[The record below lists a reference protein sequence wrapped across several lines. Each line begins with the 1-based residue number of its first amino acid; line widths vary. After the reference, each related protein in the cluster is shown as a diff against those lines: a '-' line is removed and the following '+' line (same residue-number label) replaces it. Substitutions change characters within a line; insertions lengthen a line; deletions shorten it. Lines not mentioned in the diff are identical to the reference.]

1 MGGFLGMANAYS
13 VDKHPKKNAIVR
25 DLVNQVPYSQIAGK
39 YGMTVNAVQRYATGK
54 LRMSAAKAL
63 AKGNYSGEA
72 LLARIED
79 TIVYVSKMYEACND
93 WLQDPDDHSRYNLD
107 PRAYEHDVIYNEV
120 NYDDDDKEY
129 RIRKKA
135 NLQELL
141 ERAMRD
147 NEEIIKVESKISDPR
162 KLILDTAQTLN
173 KQLETLAKI
182 AGVVQEVT
190 NVDVNINMNTH
201 LASNVIQIIQREVD
215 DPAVV
220 QRIVEGLTHDA

>member
-1 MGGFLGMANAYS
+1 MANAYN
-13 VDKHPKKNAIVR
+13 VDQHPKKNAIIR
-25 DLVNQVPYSQIAGK
+25 ALINQESYAKIAND
-39 YGMTVNAVQRYATGK
+39 YALSESAVKRYAYGR
-54 LRMSAAKAL
+54 LRLNAAKAL

-147 NEEIIKVESKISDPR
+147 NEEIIKVESKVADPR
-162 KLILDTAQTLN
+162 NLVLQTAQTLN

>member
-1 MGGFLGMANAYS
+1 MANAYS
-13 VDKHPKKNAIVR
+13 VDKHPKKNAIIR
-25 DLVNQVPYSQIAGK
+25 ELINQVPYDKIANN
-39 YGMTVNAVQRYATGK
+39 YGLTFSSVQRYATQK

-63 AKGNYSGEA
+63 AKGSYNGEA

-79 TIVYVSKMYEACND
+79 TIVYVQKMYDACND
-93 WLQDPDDHSRYNLD
+93 WLQDPEDNSRYNLD
-107 PRAYEHDVIYNEV
+107 PRAYEHEIIYNWVLTNQDGDER
-120 NYDDDDKEY
+120 

-141 ERAMRD
+141 ERAMRED
-147 NEEIIKVESKISDPR
+147 EEIIKVESKVADPR
-162 KLILDTAQTLN
+162 NLVLQTAQTLN

>member
-1 MGGFLGMANAYS
+1 MANAYS

-79 TIVYVSKMYEACND
+79 TIVYVSKMYDACND